1 MRVKKQLLAV
11 LTIGWALLAQAL
23 AQQSG
28 AHGFIGVGMADAAGR
43 TVVGQV
49 QPGGP
54 ADKAGLQAG
63 DIVVSLNGKPVAGAA
78 AMSAVIIAMMPGQTA
93 RLNILRGSGAS
104 ARKREI
110 AVVIGASGNAPPP
123 TMTPAQAARP
133 LVAPSGASPAVAVS
147 NYTRLTDPL
156 EQAFTIDV
164 PAGWRSEA
172 GLARW
177 SALQIDPYVRS
188 LSPDK
193 MTYLIIGE
201 PSLPSYAPPTDVT
214 RKLGFREGSLHDAGL
229 GGRSM
234 ILHYLTGAEF
244 ARLYGQSALSGLC
257 PGLKFVSM
265 GERPELARK
274 AEAQWPTVIPS
285 RSSGGEAVFTC
296 THNKQEMEARIEA
309 ATRTTR
315 DNVIW
320 GVILLQG
327 YITPKNLTGGAQV
340 ILAHMT
346 ANVTWSQAWS
356 QKQNNLSQQAAA
368 SINQRMQDFFRQEQA
383 VIQKLNSVDQ
393 NFESMDEI
401 VSGFSSYRDA
411 RTGNTYSLGN
421 TSPYKWVDDSGRVVS
436 TPTNIAPE
444 WGAYRALQHVP

>member
-1 MRVKKQLLAV
+1 MKKQLLAV
-11 LTIGWALLAQAL
+11 LTIGWTLLG
-23 AQQSG
+23 QS
-28 AHGFIGVGMADAAGR
+28 APHGFIGVGMTDAPTGR
-43 TVVGQV
+43 TNAGGAVVGQV

-54 ADKAGLQAG
+54 ADKAGLQPG
-63 DIVVSLNGKPVAGAA
+63 DIVVSLNGKAVAGAA
-78 AMSAVIIAMMPGQTA
+78 AMSATIIAMMPGQTA
-93 RLNILRGSGAS
+93 RLSIVRGTQ
-104 ARKREI
+104 RREI
-110 AVVIGASGNAPPP
+110 SVVIGASGGAPPP
-123 TMTPAQAARP
+123 PAAAAQAART
-133 LVAPSGASPAVAVS
+133 LAPSGPAPAISVS

-156 EQAFTIDV
+156 EQAFTVDV
-164 PAGWRSEA
+164 PSGWQSEA
-172 GLARW
+172 GMARW

-193 MTYLIIGE
+193 MTYLIIGD

-234 ILHYLTGAEF
+234 ILRYLTGAEF
-244 ARLYGQSALSGLC
+244 ARVYGQGALSGLC

-285 RSSGGEAVFTC
+285 RSTGGEAVFTC
-296 THNKQEMEARIEA
+296 THNKQEMEAHIEA

-320 GVILLQG
+320 AVILLQG
-327 YITPKNLTGGAQV
+327 YIAPKSGTGAAQTV
-340 ILAHMT
+340 LAHMT
-346 ANVTWSQAWS
+346 GNVTWSQAWS

-368 SINQRMQDFFRQEQA
+368 AINQRMQEFFRQEQA
-383 VIQKLNSVDQ
+383 FIQKLNSVDQ

-401 VSGFSSYRDA
+401 VSGFSSYRDT

-421 TSPYKWVDDSGRVVS
+421 TNPYKWVDDSGRVVS
-436 TPTNIAPE
+436 TPTNIAPA
-444 WGAYRALQHVP
+444 WGAYRPLQHVQ

>member
-1 MRVKKQLLAV
+1 M
-11 LTIGWALLAQAL
+11 
-23 AQQSG
+23 
-28 AHGFIGVGMADAAGR
+28 
-43 TVVGQV
+43 
-49 QPGGP
+49 
-54 ADKAGLQAG
+54 
-63 DIVVSLNGKPVAGAA
+63 
-78 AMSAVIIAMMPGQTA
+78 
-93 RLNILRGSGAS
+93 
-104 ARKREI
+104 
-110 AVVIGASGNAPPP
+110 
-123 TMTPAQAARP
+123 
-133 LVAPSGASPAVAVS
+133 
-147 NYTRLTDPL
+147 
-156 EQAFTIDV
+156 
-164 PAGWRSEA
+164 
-172 GLARW
+172 ARW

-193 MTYLIIGE
+193 MTYLMIGE

-244 ARLYGQSALSGLC
+244 ARMYGQSALSGLC
-257 PGLKFVSM
+257 PGLKFVST

-296 THNKQEMEARIEA
+296 THNKQEMEAHIEA

-327 YITPKNLTGGAQV
+327 YIAPKSGTGAAQT

-346 ANVTWSQAWS
+346 GNVTWSQAWT

-368 SINQRMQDFFRQEQA
+368 SINQRMQEFFRQEQA
-383 VIQKLNSVDQ
+383 FMQKLNSVDQ

-421 TSPYKWVDDSGRVVS
+421 TNPFKWADDSGRVVS
-436 TPTNIAPE
+436 TPTNVAPA
-444 WGAYRALQHVP
+444 WGAYRPLQHVQ

>member
-1 MRVKKQLLAV
+1 VLRVKIQLLAV
-11 LTIGWALLAQAL
+11 LTIGWAVLVQTAL
-23 AQQSG
+23 AQSG

-43 TVVGQV
+43 AVVGQV

-63 DIVVSLNGKPVAGAA
+63 DVVVSLNGKPLTGAA
-78 AMSAVIIAMMPGQTA
+78 AMSATIIAMTPGQTA
-93 RLNILRGSGAS
+93 RLGIVRGTQS
-104 ARKREI
+104 REI
-110 AVVIGASGNAPPP
+110 AVVIGASGGAPPP
-123 TMTPAQAARP
+123 PAAAAQAART
-133 LVAPSGASPAVAVS
+133 LVAPPSGGSPAISVS

-156 EQAFTIDV
+156 EQAFTVDV
-164 PAGWRSEA
+164 PSGWKSEA
-172 GLARW
+172 GMARW

-193 MTYLIIGE
+193 MTYLMIGE

-244 ARLYGQSALSGLC
+244 ARMYGQSALSGLC
-257 PGLKFVSM
+257 PGLKFVST

-296 THNKQEMEARIEA
+296 THNKQEMEAHIEA

-327 YITPKNLTGGAQV
+327 YIAPKSGTGAAQT

-346 ANVTWSQAWS
+346 GNVTWSQAWT

-368 SINQRMQDFFRQEQA
+368 SINQRMQEFFRQEQA
-383 VIQKLNSVDQ
+383 FMQKLNSVDQ

-421 TSPYKWVDDSGRVVS
+421 TNPFKWADDSGRVVS
-436 TPTNIAPE
+436 TPTNVAPA
-444 WGAYRALQHVP
+444 WGAYRPLQHVQ

>member
-1 MRVKKQLLAV
+1 MKKFFLAILTAGSV
-11 LTIGWALLAQAL
+11 LL

-28 AHGFIGVGMADAAGR
+28 THGFIGVGMADRANSGAA
-43 TVVGQV
+43 VVGQV

-63 DIVVSLNGKPVAGAA
+63 DIVISLNGNPVRGAA
-78 AMSAVIIAMMPGQTA
+78 EMSAAIIAMMPGQTA
-93 RLNILRGSGAS
+93 RLSILRGSGAL
-104 ARKREI
+104 AQRREI
-110 AVVIGASGNAPPP
+110 SVVIGSSGGAPAVA
-123 TMTPAQAARP
+123 PAAAAQVART
-133 LVAPSGASPAVAVS
+133 LAPSGGSPAISVS

-156 EQAFTIDV
+156 EQAFTVDV
-164 PAGWRSEA
+164 PSGWQSEA
-172 GLARW
+172 GMARW

-193 MTYLIIGE
+193 MTYLIIGD

-214 RKLGFREGSLHDAGL
+214 TKLGFREGSLHDAGL

-234 ILHYLTGAEF
+234 ILRYLAGAEF
-244 ARLYGQSALSGLC
+244 ARVYGQSALAGLC

-265 GERPELARK
+265 GERPELASK
-274 AEAQWPTVIPS
+274 ADKQWPTVIPS
-285 RSSGGEAVFTC
+285 RSTGGEAVFTC
-296 THNKQEMEARIEA
+296 THNKQEMEAHVEA

-320 GVILLQG
+320 AVILLQG
-327 YITPKNLTGGAQV
+327 YIAPKSGTAAAQTV
-340 ILAHMT
+340 LAHMT
-346 ANVTWSQAWS
+346 GNVTWSQAWM

-368 SINQRMQDFFRQEQA
+368 SINQRMQEFFRQEQTFM
-383 VIQKLNSVDQ
+383 QKLNSVDQ

-401 VSGFSSYRDA
+401 VSGFSSYKDS

-421 TSPYKWVDDSGRVVS
+421 TNPYKWVDDAGRVVS
-436 TPTNIAPE
+436 TPNNIAPA
-444 WGAYRALQHVP
+444 WGAYRPLQHVQ